1 MANKKDDGRLKVK
14 DKSTGEI
21 FTFLQY
27 IGENRVLAY
36 DENGNFWVL
45 NLYGLQVIV

>member
-1 MANKKDDGRLKVK
+1 MATKKDDRLKVR
-14 DKSTGEI
+14 DKTTGEI

-27 IGENRVLAY
+27 IQESRVLAY